1 MINEKYL
8 NKVDTAN
15 LAAMAFPT
23 LFPYGLGNPT
33 DNATVCDISQNETGF
48 YAKNLKHWVRFGE
61 CVYGKWCYRFS
72 AHPRFGYWAYN
83 IFCRKRI

>member
-33 DNATVCDISQNETGF
+33 DNATVCDISQNETDF
-48 YAKNLKHWVRFGE
+48 CAKNLKHWVRFGE
-61 CVYGKWCYRFS
+61 FINGKWCYRFS

-83 IFCRKRI
+83 IICRKRI